1 MKKNREFTQEQIL
14 NSKAV
19 VKTFGN
25 NGSRD
30 FPSPAEY
37 LEGLTEQKP
46 EEFTQHLEGSH
57 IEISKNEDET
67 ENIVFKRFNL
77 HYTFNI
83 DDELQYNLGL
93 VVALDKAK
101 PIAKIYSGVQVK
113 ACLNMCIFNADQ
125 KFRFDLDSDGNSYK
139 TFFREE
145 FIKCYEK
152 AEKGKLIIAELK
164 KVHLTHEKVLILN
177 GAILE
182 KVFSENLVMGS
193 NPIIQGIKLQADKE
207 SKYFAKDGLSAWL
220 YYNSLTEYL
229 DKKIHVLDIPEK
241 ALEIF
246 ECLKEFLQIDFKE
259 EQKVIEPKQVVK
271 KNTKKV
277 EKELLTIEV

>member
-1 MKKNREFTQEQIL
+1 MKKTREFTQEQIL

-37 LEGLTEQKP
+37 LAGLTNVSPDAFE
-46 EEFTQHLEGSH
+46 QHLECSH

-83 DDELQYNLGL
+83 DEELQYNLGL

-164 KVHLTHEKVLILN
+164 KIHLPHEKVLILN
-177 GAILE
+177 AAILE

-246 ECLKEFLQIDFKE
+246 ECLKEFLQVDFE
-259 EQKVIEPKQVVK
+259 ETIKVIEPKEIPK
-271 KNTKKV
+271 KKTKKV